1 MAESRRFPRPI
12 DHLVLAVRDLDA
24 ARATF
29 QRLGFTLTPVARH
42 PFGTA
47 NSLAQFGGSFL
58 EILAVADTGKI
69 PAGDGTHF
77 SFGAFNRTFLE
88 GGEGLSMLVL
98 KSIDAAA
105 DRADFA
111 AHDLRV
117 YEPFGFER
125 VAKGPDGS
133 ERKVAFS
140 LTFTSDSRLKRAGFF
155 TCRHH
160 YPGNFWRPEFQRHA
174 NGALNIT
181 SAVMVTR
188 DPADFHEFLTHFT
201 GMREITATSFGISF
215 ELGDGSRVE
224 VMSPEGFRAFFGETA
239 ESDPRR
245 FLGWR
250 VKVADL
256 GAVAALFTENRVPF
270 TALADALV
278 VPAEAA
284 HGAALAFETD

>member
-1 MAESRRFPRPI
+1 MARPI

-29 QRLGFTLTPVARH
+29 RRLGFTLTPVARH

-47 NSLAQFGGSFL
+47 NSVAQFGGSFL
-58 EILAVADTGKI
+58 ELLAVADRAAI
-69 PAGDGTHF
+69 PPGDGTHF
-77 SFGAFNRTFLE
+77 SFGGFNRDFLAD
-88 GGEGLSMLVL
+88 GEGLSMLAL
-98 KSIDAAA
+98 KSTDAAA

-125 VAKGPDGS
+125 TATGPDGGA
-133 ERKVAFS
+133 RKVAFS

-155 TCRHH
+155 TCRQHH
-160 YPGNFWRPEFQRHA
+160 PENFWKPEFQRHA
-174 NGALNIT
+174 NGALGIA
-181 SAVMVTR
+181 SAVIVTR

-201 GMREITATSFGISF
+201 GKHEMTATSFGISF
-215 ELGDGSRVE
+215 DLGDGSRVE
-224 VMSPEGFRAFFGETA
+224 AMSPLGFRAFFGA
-239 ESDPRR
+239 EAAPDPRR

-256 GAVAALFTENRVPF
+256 GAVAALLGENRVRF
-270 TALADALV
+270 SAIAGALV
-278 VPAEAA
+278 VPADEA
-284 HGAALAFETD
+284 HGAALAFEA

>member
-1 MAESRRFPRPI
+1 MPRPI

-29 QRLGFTLTPVARH
+29 QRLGFTLTPVSRH
-42 PFGTA
+42 PFGTM

-58 EILAVADTGKI
+58 ELLAVADTAAI

-77 SFGAFNRTFLE
+77 SFGAFNRDFLE
-88 GGEGLSMLVL
+88 SGEGVSMLVL
-98 KSIDAAA
+98 KSADAAA
-105 DRADFA
+105 DRADFVKR
-111 AHDLRV
+111 DLRV

-125 VAKGPDGS
+125 VATGPDGA

-140 LTFTSDSRLKRAGFF
+140 LTFTSDARLKRAGFF
-155 TCRHH
+155 TCQHH
-160 YPGNFWRPEFQRHA
+160 YPENFWRPEFQRHA
-174 NGALNIT
+174 NGATDIS

-201 GMREITATSFGISF
+201 SMHEITATSFGVSF
-215 ELGDGSRVE
+215 ALGDGSRVE
-224 VMSPEGFRAFFGETA
+224 VLSPIGFKAFFGEA
-239 ESDPRR
+239 VEPDPRR

-250 VKVADL
+250 VRVADL
-256 GAVAALFTENRVPF
+256 GAVAALLGENRVPF
-270 TALADALV
+270 RAIAGALV

-284 HGAALAFETD
+284 HGAALAFETAS

>member
-1 MAESRRFPRPI
+1 MPRPI

-42 PFGTA
+42 PFGTT

-58 EILAVADTGKI
+58 EILAVADAAAI

-77 SFGAFNRTFLE
+77 SFGAFNRDYLE
-88 GGEGLSMLVL
+88 DGEGLSMLVL
-98 KSIDAAA
+98 KSTDAAA
-105 DRADFA
+105 DRAAFD

-117 YEPFGFER
+117 YEPFDFER
-125 VAKGPDGS
+125 IATGPDGT

-155 TCRHH
+155 TCQHH
-160 YPGNFWRPEFQRHA
+160 YPENFWRPEYQRHA
-174 NGALNIT
+174 NGALGIA

-201 GMREITATSFGISF
+201 GKHELTATSFGVSF
-215 ELGDGSRVE
+215 DLGEGSRVD
-224 VMSPEGFRAFFGETA
+224 VMSPLGFKAFFGEAA
-239 ESDPRR
+239 EPDPRR

-256 GAVAALFTENRVPF
+256 GAVAALLGENHVPF
-270 TALADALV
+270 SAIAGALV
-278 VPAEAA
+278 VPSEAA
-284 HGAALAFETD
+284 HGAALAFEA

>member
-1 MAESRRFPRPI
+1 MPRPI

-58 EILAVADTGKI
+58 EILAVADEAAI

-77 SFGAFNRTFLE
+77 SFGAFNRDYLA

-98 KSIDAAA
+98 QSSDAAA

-125 VAKGPDGS
+125 TATGPDGT

-155 TCRHH
+155 TCQHH
-160 YPGNFWRPEFQRHA
+160 YPENFWRPEFQRHA
-174 NGALNIT
+174 NGALAVA

-201 GMREITATSFGISF
+201 GMHEITATSFGVSF
-215 ELGDGSRVE
+215 DLDDGSRVE
-224 VMSPEGFRAFFGETA
+224 VLSPVGFKAFFGE
-239 ESDPRR
+239 EVEPDPRR

-250 VKVADL
+250 VRVGDL
-256 GAVAALFTENRVPF
+256 GAVAALLTENRVPF
-270 TALADALV
+270 RALAGALV
-278 VPAEAA
+278 VSAALA
-284 HGAALAFETD
+284 HGAALAFEAAG

>member
-1 MAESRRFPRPI
+1 MPRPI

-42 PFGTA
+42 PFGTM

-58 EILAVADTGKI
+58 ELLTVAEPGAI

-77 SFGAFNRTFLE
+77 SFGAFNRDYLE

-98 KSIDAAA
+98 KSADAAA

-125 VAKGPDGS
+125 IATGPDGS

-155 TCRHH
+155 TCQHH
-160 YPGNFWRPEFQRHA
+160 YPENFWKAEFQRHA
-174 NGALNIT
+174 NGALGIA

-188 DPADFHEFLTHFT
+188 DPADFHEFLTHFS
-201 GMREITATSFGISF
+201 GQHEITATSFGLSF
-215 ELGDGSRVE
+215 ALGDGSRVE
-224 VMSPEGFRAFFGETA
+224 VLSPLGFKAFFGEEA
-239 ESDPRR
+239 EPDPRR

-256 GAVAALFTENRVPF
+256 GAVAALLGENRVPF
-270 TALADALV
+270 SAHGAALV

-284 HGAALAFETD
+284 QGAALAFEAAS

>member
-1 MAESRRFPRPI
+1 MPRPI

-24 ARATF
+24 ARADF

-47 NSLAQFGGSFL
+47 NMLAQFGGSFL
-58 EILAVADTGKI
+58 EILAVADPAAI
-69 PAGDGTHF
+69 PSGDGTHF
-77 SFGAFNRTFLE
+77 SFGAFNRDYLE

-98 KSIDAAA
+98 KSGDAAA

-125 VAKGPDGS
+125 VATGPDGT

-140 LTFTSDSRLKRAGFF
+140 LTFTSDSRLKHAGFF
-155 TCRHH
+155 TCQHH
-160 YPGNFWRPEFQRHA
+160 FPENFWKAEFQRHA
-174 NGALNIT
+174 NGALAIA

-188 DPADFHEFLTHFT
+188 DPADFHEFLTHFS
-201 GMREITATSFGISF
+201 GQHEITATSFGVTF
-215 ELGDGSRVE
+215 DLGDGSRME
-224 VMSPEGFRAFFGETA
+224 ILSPLGFKAFFGEEA
-239 ESDPRR
+239 EPDPRR

-256 GAVAALFTENRVPF
+256 GAVAALLTENRMPF
-270 TALADALV
+270 RALAGMLV

-284 HGAALAFETD
+284 HGAALAFEAAS

>member
-1 MAESRRFPRPI
+1 MPRPI
-12 DHLVLAVRDLDA
+12 DHLVLAVRDLDT

-42 PFGTA
+42 PFGTM

-58 EILAVADTGKI
+58 ELLAVADPGAI

-77 SFGAFNRTFLE
+77 SFGAFNRDYLNR
-88 GGEGLSMLVL
+88 GEGLSMLAL
-98 KSIDAAA
+98 RSAAAAA
-105 DRADFA
+105 DRADFG

-125 VAKGPDGS
+125 IATGPDGT

-140 LTFTSDSRLKRAGFF
+140 LTFTSDSRLRRAGFF
-155 TCRHH
+155 TCQHH
-160 YPGNFWRPEFQRHA
+160 YPENFWKAEFQRHA
-174 NGALNIT
+174 NGALTIA

-201 GMREITATSFGISF
+201 AMHEITATSFGIAF
-215 ELGDGSRVE
+215 DLGDGSRVE
-224 VMSPEGFRAFFGETA
+224 VLSPEGFKAFFGEEA
-239 ESDPRR
+239 EPDPRR

-250 VKVADL
+250 VKVADI
-256 GAVAALFTENRVPF
+256 GAVAALLGENRVPF
-270 TALADALV
+270 STHGAALV

-284 HGAALAFETD
+284 HGAALAFEAG

>member
-1 MAESRRFPRPI
+1 MPRPI

-29 QRLGFTLTPVARH
+29 QRLGFTLTPVSRH
-42 PFGTA
+42 PFGTM

-58 EILAVADTGKI
+58 ELLAVAEPAAI

-77 SFGAFNRTFLE
+77 SFGAFNRDYLE

-98 KSIDAAA
+98 KSGDAAA

-125 VAKGPDGS
+125 VATGPDGT

-140 LTFTSDSRLKRAGFF
+140 LTFASDSRLRRAGFF
-155 TCRHH
+155 TCQHH
-160 YPGNFWRPEFQRHA
+160 YPENFWKAEFQRHA
-174 NGALNIT
+174 NGALNIA
-181 SAVMVTR
+181 SAVLVTR
-188 DPADFHEFLTHFT
+188 DPADFHEFLTHFS
-201 GMREITATSFGISF
+201 GQREITATSFGVSF
-215 ELGDGSRVE
+215 DLGDGSRVE
-224 VMSPEGFRAFFGETA
+224 VLSPLGFKAFFGE
-239 ESDPRR
+239 EVQPDPRR

-256 GAVAALFTENRVPF
+256 GAVAALFTENRVSF
-270 TALADALV
+270 SAVAGALV
-278 VPAEAA
+278 VPSAAA
-284 HGAALAFETD
+284 HGAALAFEAA

>member
-1 MAESRRFPRPI
+1 MPRPI

-58 EILAVADTGKI
+58 ELLAVADTSAI
-69 PAGDGTHF
+69 AVGDGAHF
-77 SFGAFNRTFLE
+77 SFGGFNRDFVE
-88 GGEGLSMLVL
+88 GGEGLSMLAL
-98 KSIDAAA
+98 KSADAAA

-111 AHDLRV
+111 AHDLRT

-125 VAKGPDGS
+125 VATGPDGA

-140 LTFTSDSRLKRAGFF
+140 LTFTSDARLRRAGFF

-160 YPGNFWRPEFQRHA
+160 YPENFWRTEFQRHA
-174 NGALNIT
+174 NGASAIA

-201 GMREITATSFGISF
+201 GVHELTATSFGVAF

-224 VMSPEGFRAFFGETA
+224 VLSPLGFKAFFGEEA
-239 ESDPRR
+239 EPDPRR

-250 VKVADL
+250 VRVTDL
-256 GAVAALFTENRVPF
+256 GAVAALLTENRVPF
-270 TALADALV
+270 GAVAGALV

-284 HGAALAFETD
+284 HGAALAFETAG

>member
-1 MAESRRFPRPI
+1 MPRPI

-58 EILAVADTGKI
+58 EILAVADTAPI

-77 SFGAFNRTFLE
+77 SFGAFNRDYLE
-88 GGEGLSMLVL
+88 AGEGLSMLVL

-117 YEPFGFER
+117 YAPFGFER
-125 VAKGPDGS
+125 VARGPDGT

-140 LTFTSDSRLKRAGFF
+140 LTFTSDSRLKRVGFF
-155 TCRHH
+155 TCQHH
-160 YPGNFWRPEFQRHA
+160 YPENFWRPEFQRHA

-188 DPADFHEFLTHFT
+188 DPADFHEFMTHFS
-201 GMREITATSFGISF
+201 GQHEMTATSFGISF

-224 VMSPEGFRAFFGETA
+224 VMSPEGFRAFFGEMA
-239 ESDPRR
+239 EPDPRR

-256 GAVAALFTENRVPF
+256 GAVAALLNESRVPF
-270 TALADALV
+270 SAIAGALV

-284 HGAALAFETD
+284 HGATLAFEA